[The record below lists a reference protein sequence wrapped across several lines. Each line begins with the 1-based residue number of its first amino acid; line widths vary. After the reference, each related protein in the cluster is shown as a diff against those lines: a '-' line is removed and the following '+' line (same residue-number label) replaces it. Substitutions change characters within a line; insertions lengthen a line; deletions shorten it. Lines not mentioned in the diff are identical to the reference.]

1 MSQCCNPVGGH
12 GGRRALPGGLVR
24 IGGNFLLVDRYARS
38 GPTELLI
45 TDILKSRPIPVFS
58 SDLEDLETAG
68 KQMAQQLHAVQ
79 AGIDGAHPALDECI
93 RWLDAT
99 FAQRIVE

>member
-1 MSQCCNPVGGH
+1 M
-12 GGRRALPGGLVR
+12 
-24 IGGNFLLVDRYARS
+24 
-38 GPTELLI
+38 
-45 TDILKSRPIPVFS
+45 FS

-99 FAQRIVE
+99 FAQRIVK